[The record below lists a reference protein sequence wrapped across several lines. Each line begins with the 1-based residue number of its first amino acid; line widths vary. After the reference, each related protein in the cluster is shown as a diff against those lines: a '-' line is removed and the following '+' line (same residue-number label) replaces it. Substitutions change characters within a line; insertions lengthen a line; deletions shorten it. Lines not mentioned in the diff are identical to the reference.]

1 VGKGL
6 QLIINFNNAGE
17 LKIQQNACPKSVVNG
32 RMESVI
38 YSRKW

>member
-6 QLIINFNNAGE
+6 QLIIHFNNAVE
-17 LKIQQNACPKSVVNG
+17 LKIQQNACPKFVVNG

-38 YSRKW
+38 HNRKW